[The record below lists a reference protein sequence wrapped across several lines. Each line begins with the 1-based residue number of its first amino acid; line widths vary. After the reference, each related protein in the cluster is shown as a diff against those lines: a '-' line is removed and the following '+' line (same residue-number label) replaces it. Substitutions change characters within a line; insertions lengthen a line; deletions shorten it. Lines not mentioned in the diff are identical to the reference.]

1 MIKDRDRLVARYTLE
16 KVKRWIESYEG
27 DPGHLGEYL
36 LDRIN
41 DYLDRMDLL
50 LSGLVDQLV

>member
-1 MIKDRDRLVARYTLE
+1 MIENRDRLVARYTLE

-36 LDRIN
+36 LDRIL

-50 LSGLVDQLV
+50 LSSLVDRLV